1 MRKIQIIITDDHK
14 LFRDGLRSIL
24 TQFEDIE
31 IVGETSNTT
40 DLWKLL
46 SSGVDPDIV
55 LIDISLPDGSGLDIL
70 AELREKYASIKGV
83 VITMHAEGQYVT
95 KAVKNGAYG
104 YLLKSVDQK
113 ELVEAIRSVALGKKY
128 FNAEVSHLMVT
139 NIADTEELKMNLTE
153 RELEVLKLVAQG
165 QTTKEIAH
173 QLYVSSRTIETHRV
187 NIMRKLGVQN
197 SAEMITKANQ
207 HGLI

>member
-46 SSGVDPDIV
+46 SSGLDPDIV

-113 ELVEAIRSVALGKKY
+113 ELVEAIRTVALGKKY

-139 NIADTEELKMNLTE
+139 NIADADELKMNLTE